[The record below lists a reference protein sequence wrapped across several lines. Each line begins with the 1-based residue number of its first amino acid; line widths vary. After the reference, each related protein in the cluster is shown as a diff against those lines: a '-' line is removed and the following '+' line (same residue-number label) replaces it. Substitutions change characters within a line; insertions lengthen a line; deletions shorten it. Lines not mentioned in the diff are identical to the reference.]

1 VSLSLVQLIIVLL
14 ALTVVV
20 ETGFIVARR
29 PSFAAVLIL
38 GIVVLNAAGLAINVS
53 IGGINAYE
61 SDAVCVALGIAIILR
76 WLRSSGGL
84 HASAIWLIFLGF
96 TVPGLVRGGAT
107 FGFQPAVN
115 DMRENIYLFVTAAY
129 FASFRPRVELIGQV
143 LRRWVWTA
151 VVLCG
156 LAAVYW
162 FQYGFGTYAV
172 AGERA
177 LYSTPSLIVAQAAV
191 ILLFVRRNSTAL
203 AFILPIVFSVVVV
216 LTQQRTVWLSTVA
229 TIIVLVLNR
238 AGGTAKGKTVRRRA
252 RVVAISGI
260 AVIALLMV
268 AGPTDITNSLNTATN
283 EVTAQNSTL
292 QWRFNRG
299 GEMLDYHLKGSAL
312 DVVVGTPAGQS
323 SSSSAN
329 IRLFAFHNFY
339 LQTITYLGALG
350 LLLFL
355 WVFAW
360 LLLGLV
366 RAKRF
371 HAPEVEFAGLLL
383 ALLTGQLVFMGAYSM
398 EMWQGILLGLASSLV
413 VSGHAGFS
421 SQHVGPVEVKSR

>member
-1 VSLSLVQLIIVLL
+1 MSSSLVQLIILLL
-14 ALTVVV
+14 ALTIVV

-38 GIVVLNAAGLAINVS
+38 GIEAFNAAGLAVNVS
-53 IGGINAYE
+53 IGGINLYE
-61 SDAVCVALGIAIILR
+61 TDAVCIALGIAIILR
-76 WLRSSGGL
+76 WLRSSSGL
-84 HASAIWLIFLGF
+84 QASAIWLIFLGF
-96 TVPGLVRGGAT
+96 TVLGIVRGGAT

-143 LRRWVWTA
+143 LSRWVWTA

-162 FQYGFGTYAV
+162 FQYGFGRYAD

-177 LYSTPSLIVAQAAV
+177 LISTTSLIVAQAAV
-191 ILLFVRRNSTAL
+191 ILLFVRRNSTA
-203 AFILPIVFSVVVV
+203 AAYILPIAFSVVVV

-229 TIIVLVLNR
+229 TIIVLVLTR
-238 AGGTAKGKTVRRRA
+238 AGGSAKGKTARRRA

-260 AVIALLMV
+260 AVIALLIV

-283 EVTAQNSTL
+283 EVTAQNSTI
-292 QWRFNRG
+292 QWRFNRWG
-299 GEMLDYHLKGSAL
+299 QILDYQLKGPAL
-312 DVVVGTPAGQS
+312 NVVVGTPVGQS
-323 SSSSAN
+323 SSSAES
-329 IRLFAFHNFY
+329 IRLASFHNFY
-339 LQTITYLGALG
+339 LQMFTYFGVLG

-355 WVFAW
+355 GVFAW

-371 HAPEVEFAGLLL
+371 HAPEAEFAGLLL
-383 ALLTGQLVFMGAYSM
+383 ALLTGQLVFMGAYSLQM
-398 EMWQGILLGLASSLV
+398 FQGILLGLASSLV
-413 VSGHAGFS
+413 VSAHAGFS
-421 SQHVGPVEVKSR
+421 SQHVGPVEVNSR